1 MATVESEFVVDFS
14 AKSAGGA
21 NFLTKSTDGNRP
33 DYKIRTQKDSTIF
46 VNFFNPAPAMQKR
59 TGWFDCSQT
68 QSLIVSAVH

>member
-1 MATVESEFVVDFS
+1 VATVESEFVVDFS

-46 VNFFNPAPAMQKR
+46 VNFLTLLLLCKSGQV
-59 TGWFDCSQT
+59 GS
-68 QSLIVSAVH
+68 IAVRHSH